1 MSDIQVIG
9 VLGAGQMGSG
19 IAQVAA
25 AAGYTVKLADATEER
40 AKAGRAKIEAGL
52 RKLVERAKANADDVS
67 ATMGRL
73 SAVDGVG
80 SFHDADLVVEAVT
93 EHLET
98 KLSLFAGLDAAMKP
112 GAILA
117 SNTSSISITR
127 LAAAT
132 KRPESVVGLH
142 FFNPVPVMKLVEVI
156 RALQTSDATYDAVK
170 AVVSTLNKTAVTAK
184 DSPGFIV
191 NRILIPL
198 LNEAVFA
205 LESNL
210 GTVADIDNAAKL
222 GLNHPMGPLELADFI
237 GLDTVLA
244 IAEVLQREFG
254 EDKYRPPALLRN
266 YVDAGWLGRKSGRGF
281 YTYGA
286 K

>member
-52 RKLVERAKANADDVS
+52 RKLVERGKVNADDVN

-73 SAVDGVG
+73 AAVDGVG
-80 SFHDADLVVEAVT
+80 AFHDADLVVEAVT

-132 KRPESVVGLH
+132 KRPELVVGLH

-156 RALQTSDATYDAVK
+156 RALQTSDATYEAVK

-254 EDKYRPPALLRN
+254 EDKYRPPTLLRN
-266 YVDAGWLGRKSGRGF
+266 YVAAGWLGRKSGRGF